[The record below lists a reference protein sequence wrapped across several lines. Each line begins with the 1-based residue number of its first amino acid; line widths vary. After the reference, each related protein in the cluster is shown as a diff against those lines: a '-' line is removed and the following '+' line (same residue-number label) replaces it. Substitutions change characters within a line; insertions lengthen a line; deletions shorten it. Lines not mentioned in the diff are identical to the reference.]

1 MLTGTEGWVCS
12 RVAEGALL
20 MVGASVA
27 LGLGVVRS
35 SSVARSPGSSC
46 VEFGGRLGGSE
57 IGVAVEDSRFALLW
71 REVSAGCAR
80 RGVAG
85 QRAVA
90 GGPLQVTCP

>member
-12 RVAEGALL
+12 RVAERALL

-35 SSVARSPGSSC
+35 SSVARSPGSGC
-46 VEFGGRLGGSE
+46 VEFGGSE

-71 REVSAGCAR
+71 REVPAGCGR